1 MRFWWFYSM
10 SSSLKMGNAPKIAI
24 IGAGAGGCF
33 SAIQVFDALAGRC
46 SVEIFEKS
54 KEPLSKLRISGGGRC
69 NVTHNLFD
77 PEALSLKYPRGNKEL
92 KYAFQ
97 TFQPKD
103 TIEWFRQRGIRLK
116 VEPDG
121 RMFPE
126 SDSSETIIN
135 CFLAELQKRKI
146 PIHFSKSLVGL
157 YKEDSIFR
165 VLWEG
170 GDSSYFDRIIFA
182 TGSNRKI
189 WSLLEILGHKIVPP
203 VPSLF
208 TFGVSDSDIINLSG
222 ITVQN
227 VHIKISP
234 KGKPQVGPLLITHW
248 GFSGPAA
255 LKLSAYEARTFYDLD
270 YKTKITINWLGDKST
285 PDVENFLLTN
295 KDQSP
300 NIRLSNLNFS
310 LPSRLWDWILQN
322 QLVSGQKRLSELS
335 NHQIRNLALKL
346 TASEFLMTS
355 KSIYKEEFVTAGGV
369 SRKDIN
375 FSKMESKIIPGI
387 FFTGE
392 VIDIDGVTG
401 GFNFQNAWTTGT
413 LAAQGLKIS
422 LNI

>member
-1 MRFWWFYSM
+1 M
-10 SSSLKMGNAPKIAI
+10 SFTSKTGNFPKIAI

-33 SAIQVFDALAGRC
+33 SAIQIFDALGGDC
-46 SVEIFEKS
+46 SIQIFEKT

-77 PEALSLKYPRGNKEL
+77 PEALSQKYPRGNKEL

-97 TFQPKD
+97 SFQPKD
-103 TIEWFRQRGIRLK
+103 TIEWFRQKGIRLK
-116 VEPDG
+116 VEEDG

-146 PIHFSKSLVGL
+146 PFHFSKSLVGL
-157 YKEDSIFR
+157 YKEENNFK

-170 GDSSYFDRIIFA
+170 GDSSHFDRVVFA

-189 WSLLEILGHKIVPP
+189 WSLLEILGHKIVTP

-208 TFGVSDSDIINLSG
+208 TLGISDSDIINLSG

-227 VHIKISP
+227 VQIKILP
-234 KGKPQVGPLLITHW
+234 KGKPQYGPILITHW

-255 LKLSAYEARTFYDLD
+255 LKLSAFEARLFSELE
-270 YKTKITINWLGDKST
+270 YKANIAINWLGDKST
-285 PDVENFLLTN
+285 SEVEGFFLQTKEN
-295 KDQSP
+295 SP
-300 NIRLSNLNFS
+300 NTKLSNWNFN
-310 LPSRLWDWILQN
+310 LPNRLWEWILQD
-322 QLVSGQKRLSELS
+322 QHLSGQKRLSELS
-335 NHQIRNLALKL
+335 NHQIRNLALKV

-355 KSIYKEEFVTAGGV
+355 KSIFKEEFVTAGGV
-369 SRKDIN
+369 SRKDVN
-375 FSKMESKIIPGI
+375 FNKMESKVIPGI

-392 VIDIDGVTG
+392 VIDVDGITG
-401 GFNFQNAWTTGT
+401 GFNFQNAWTTAT
-413 LAAQGLKIS
+413 LAAQGLKNS
-422 LNI
+422 LNHLTT